1 MNTTD
6 MHYLNLLSQSFP
18 TVADAAKEIINLEA
32 IMNLPKG
39 TEHFLADIHGE
50 NEAFEH
56 VLKNASGN
64 IKRKVGEIF
73 GNSIRES
80 EKKELCTLIYYP
92 EQKLELVK
100 AVDHDIDDWY
110 HITIHQLVK
119 VCRDVSSKYTRSK
132 VRKSLPEEFSYII
145 EELLHERTDDQNK
158 AAYVTVIVDSIISTG
173 RADDF
178 ICALCNVIQRLAID
192 QLHILGDIYDRGP
205 GAHIIMDVMRR
216 YQSWDIQ
223 WGNHDMLWMG
233 AAAGN
238 DACICNVLR
247 LSLRYANL
255 ATLEDGYGINLVPLA
270 TFALET
276 YGDDPCEEFVPK
288 LLKDTKMDEKTLLLT
303 AKMHKAISVIQ
314 FKEEARIFH
323 RRPEWQMEDRCLLE
337 AIDPETQTCTL
348 DGRKYAMRSCNF
360 PTVFPMGPIG
370 PIGPISPMGPISP
383 IGRYELTPEE
393 ADLMQKLH
401 HSFRVSEKLRKHIR
415 TILSHGCMY
424 NICNQNLLY
433 HASVPLNDD
442 GSLKD
447 VEIMGQY
454 YQGRKLMEYIGQLVR
469 AAFENDTEAELKAYA
484 KDYFLYL
491 WCGKNSPLFDKSK
504 MATFERYFL
513 TDRDTYKEEKGA
525 YFRLRNNEE
534 VCDRILDAFGVK
546 GQNRHIINGH
556 VPVHAS
562 KGENPIKAGGKLMVI
577 DGGFSEAYHSE
588 TGIAGYTLIY
598 HSRGFQLVQ
607 HEPFTSTK
615 DAIMRGT
622 DIKSTTQIV
631 EMSAHRMLVADT
643 DKGEELREQ
652 INDLKQLLHAYRHGI
667 IKEKR
672 N

>member
-1 MNTTD
+1 MNTD
-6 MHYLNLLSQSFP
+6 ERYLHLLSHTYP
-18 TVADAAKEIINLEA
+18 TVADAASEIINLEA
-32 IMNLPKG
+32 ILNLPKG
-39 TEHFLADIHGE
+39 TEHFLADLHGE
-50 NEAFEH
+50 HEAFIH

-73 GNSIRES
+73 GNTIREA

-92 EQKLELVK
+92 EQKLELIK
-100 AVDHDIDDWY
+100 AQEDDLDDWY
-110 HITIHQLVK
+110 RITIHQLVR

-145 EELLHERTDDQNK
+145 EELLHERSDDQDK
-158 AAYVTVIVDSIISTG
+158 AAYVAVIVDTIISTG

-178 ICALCNVIQRLAID
+178 IVDICNVIQRLAID

-205 GAHIIMDVMRR
+205 GAHIIMDTLRQ
-216 YQSWDIQ
+216 YHSWDIQ
-223 WGNHDMLWMG
+223 WGNHDILWMG

-255 ATLEDGYGINLVPLA
+255 VTLEEGYGINLVPLA

-276 YGDDPCEEFVPK
+276 YGDDPCEEFIPK
-288 LLKDTKMDEKTLLLT
+288 LLKDTKMDEKTLQLT

-314 FKEEARIFH
+314 FKEEAAIFH
-323 RRPEWQMEDRCLLE
+323 RRPEWQMEDRCLIESVDAKEKTCIVDGKKHSL
-337 AIDPETQTCTL
+337 ID
-348 DGRKYAMRSCNF
+348 CNF
-360 PTVFPMGPIG
+360 PTGVDA
-370 PIGPISPMGPISP
+370 
-383 IGRYELTPEE
+383 LTPEE
-393 ADLMQKLH
+393 TALMQKLH

-424 NICNQNLLY
+424 KICNQNLLF

-442 GSLKD
+442 GSLKE
-447 VEIMGQY
+447 VEILGKGY
-454 YQGRKLMEYIGQLVR
+454 SGRQLMEYIGQLIR
-469 AAFENDTEAELKAYA
+469 SAFQNDTPADLKAYA

-491 WCGKNSPLFDKSK
+491 WCGKDSPLFDKSK

-513 TDRDTYKEEKGA
+513 TDKETYSEEKGN
-525 YFRLRNNEE
+525 YFRLRDSAD

-546 GQNRHIINGH
+546 GETRHIINGH
-556 VPVHAS
+556 VPVHAGS
-562 KGENPIKAGGKLMVI
+562 GENPIKASGRLMVI
-577 DGGFSEAYHSE
+577 DGGFSEAYHTE

-607 HEPFTSTK
+607 HEPFTSTQ
-615 DAIMRGT
+615 DAIQRGT
-622 DIKSTTQIV
+622 DIKSTTQLV

-643 DKGEELREQ
+643 DKGAELRAQ
-652 INDLKQLLHAYRHGI
+652 ISDLKALLYAYRHGTI
-667 IKEKR
+667 I
-672 N
+672 